1 MKTTVEIS
9 DALLA
14 EARRVA
20 VQGRTTI
27 RALIEEALRRMVQ
40 ERTTRPAFR
49 LRTASFRG
57 TGLQAGI
64 HEGSWEQVRELIY
77 GGRGG

>member
-1 MKTTVEIS
+1 
-9 DALLA
+9 
-14 EARRVA
+14 
-20 VQGRTTI
+20 
-27 RALIEEALRRMVQ
+27 MVQ